1 MKVLTQ
7 SLCAAMTALMIML
20 SGNGVTYG
28 QMSVGQAAPP
38 FVLKSSQGQSFDLVG
53 MKDQPMLILY
63 FFDADSRPSQE
74 GMLSLDNLAKKYKDA
89 ELIVWGVTRSSPAQV
104 KQFQSQS
111 KLSFPVLLDD
121 GKVADAYAA
130 RTILP
135 TVCIV
140 GPDLKLL
147 DYFQGG
153 GKTTEALLVTLAERK
168 LQNRQTQIAKALST
182 EVTKKNPSNVRAK
195 SVQGYAEL
203 KEGDLK
209 SAESTFYG
217 LSQKKGDGEIEGKE
231 GLSQVYAQ
239 KGQPEK
245 ALNMAKEVETKAGD
259 RAYSHVVK
267 GDLLYSQNKPKE
279 AEAEYRKATDKSG
292 GNPSHRATAY
302 NQLGRIY
309 AVRGDYTQS
318 LNMYDQAVSLDP
330 FLVEATS
337 NKGMTYERQGDWDK
351 ALESYRK
358 AQTIDRTDPF
368 AATLA
373 ANANKMVLM
382 EKDAERR
389 RQLED
394 QINRY
399 ADNYKQGITP
409 SADEKQDPWTTGG
422 ETTLALFEPLETGGL
437 SIRDGFARVLT
448 LHLADQLNTSGRLR
462 VVEPLVMDRV
472 INKLGL
478 TSAKMADPNVTLGLA
493 RACGAKLMAK
503 GTLFHLSEGTLL
515 KFKLIDTA
523 TNQASKEINRQFAS
537 AVTLSKD
544 LHWLNRE
551 VILAIMSEYPL
562 QGFVV
567 EVSGHKVLMNLGA
580 RQGVVLGAMFDVV
593 EEKPVVE
600 FKGKTF
606 KPEALVVA
614 TVEVI
619 QVEKEFAYASIKEQ
633 RRQIVAEDKLK
644 ESVRQLTGEAL
655 SEW

>member
-1 MKVLTQ
+1 MKLLTQ
-7 SLCAAMTALMIML
+7 WLYAAMTALMIML
-20 SGNGVTYG
+20 SGTGVTYG
-28 QMSVGQAAPP
+28 QLSVGQAAPP
-38 FVLKSSQGQSFDLVG
+38 FVLKNSQGQSFDLVG

-89 ELIVWGVTRSSPAQV
+89 ELAVWGVTRSSPAQV

-168 LQNRQTQIAKALST
+168 LQNRQTHIAKALST
-182 EVTKKNPSNVRAK
+182 EVTKKDPNNVRAK

-217 LSQKKGDGEIEGKE
+217 LSQKKGDGEIAGKE

-245 ALNMAKEVETKAGD
+245 AMTMAREVETKAGD

-279 AEAEYRKATDKSG
+279 AEAEYRKAIDKSG

-309 AVRGDYTQS
+309 AVRGDYSQS

-337 NKGMTYERQGDWDK
+337 NKGMTYERQGEWDK

-373 ANANKMVLM
+373 TNANKMVLM

-389 RQLED
+389 RQLEE
-394 QINRY
+394 QINTY
-399 ADNYKQGITP
+399 VENYKQGMTP
-409 SADEKQDPWTTGG
+409 STNEKQDPWTTGD
-422 ETTLALFEPLETGGL
+422 ETTLALFQPLETGGL

-448 LHLADQLNTSGRLR
+448 LHLADQLNTSGRLG

-472 INKLGL
+472 IKKLGL
-478 TSAKMADPNVTLGLA
+478 TSEQMADPNVTLALA
-493 RACGAKLMAK
+493 RACGAKLVAK

-523 TNQASKEINRQFAS
+523 TRQESKEISRQFAS

-551 VILAIMSEYPL
+551 VLLAIMSEYPL

-567 EVSGHKVLMNLGA
+567 EVSGHKVLMNVGA
-580 RQGVVLGAMFDVV
+580 KQGVVLGAMFDVV
-593 EEKPVVE
+593 EDKAAVE

-614 TVEVI
+614 TVEVV